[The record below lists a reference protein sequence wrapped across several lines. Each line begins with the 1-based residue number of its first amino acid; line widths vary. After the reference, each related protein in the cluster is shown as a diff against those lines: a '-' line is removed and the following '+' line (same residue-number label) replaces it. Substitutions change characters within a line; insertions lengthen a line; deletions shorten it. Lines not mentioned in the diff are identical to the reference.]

1 MRPFL
6 LDPLFLSVQ
15 RIPGIGEKL
24 GRFLEKLAGS
34 LLLDVLYHLPLT
46 VIDRRRVVTID
57 NLQPGVVNTTKGKVV
72 RIDKGASFKQ
82 PTRVTLQDDTGFL
95 GITFFKNQGDYLAK
109 TFPVGQERVV
119 SGRVELYQGHPQ
131 MSHPDKV
138 TTPDKLGAVAGLEP
152 VYPLTAGVPL
162 SVIQKAVAY
171 ALDKA
176 PDMPEWLDAE
186 LVKQQKWPT
195 WKAALSMVH
204 GCTDNTILE
213 PSHPA
218 KQRLAYDELL
228 AQQLALA
235 LTRQQRQVRPRD
247 VLHPTGTHYQTLL
260 NALPFSLTPGQ
271 QTALSD
277 ITHDLQQNI
286 AMTRL
291 LQGDVGS
298 GKTIVALLAA
308 AWVTDAG
315 AQTAYMAPTDIL
327 ARQIFA
333 NAEKLAQ
340 QSGLRVAILTGREK
354 GKIRELI
361 LHDLEQG
368 YIDLLIGTHALV
380 QDTVNFKNLGL
391 AIIDEQHRFGVN
403 QRMILANKGYNP
415 HLLVMTAT
423 PIPRSLALT
432 VYGDMDVTSV
442 RDKPPG
448 RIGIQTVLINQDR
461 MDEVVTSLQRKI
473 EKNERIFW
481 VCPLV
486 EESEKIDLAAATD
499 RYNTLNLV
507 FPGKVGLIHGRMKG
521 DEKDAVMQQFVRGD
535 IAILVAT
542 TVIEVGVNVPE
553 ATVMIIEHA
562 ERFGLSQLHQLR
574 GRIGRGDLPGTC
586 ILIYV
591 PPLGETAKKRLNTLR
606 DSDDGFY
613 LAEMDLQLRGAGDIL
628 GTRQSGLSVYKVAQ
642 LDVHSELLTMAQQD
656 AKLIL
661 QRDPHLT
668 GDRGKHLR
676 LLLFLFKRDQAD
688 QFLNAG

>member
-15 RIPGIGEKL
+15 RIPGIGPTLAKN
-24 GRFLEKLAGS
+24 LERLAGPC
-34 LLLDVLYHLPLT
+34 LLDVLYHFPLT

-57 NLQPGVVNTTKGKVV
+57 NLQPGVVNTTKGRVV
-72 RIDKGASFKQ
+72 SITKGQKFSQ

-95 GITFFKNQGDYLAK
+95 QITFFKNQGDYLAK

-119 SGRVELYQGHPQ
+119 SGRVELYQGTPQ

-138 TTPDKLGAVAGLEP
+138 TTPDKLSAVAGLEP
-152 VYPLTAGVPL
+152 VYPLTAGTTLATV
-162 SVIQKAVAY
+162 QKAVAY

-176 PDMPEWLDAE
+176 PNLPEWLDGE
-186 LVKQQKWPT
+186 LIKQQKWPS
-195 WKAALSMVH
+195 WRDALAAVH
-204 GCTDNTILE
+204 GMQDSTILE

-235 LTRQQRQVRPRD
+235 LTREKRQERPRKP
-247 VLHPTGTHYQTLL
+247 LSPTGSHYQTLL
-260 NALPFSLTPGQ
+260 ESLPFALTAGQ
-271 QTALSD
+271 QHALQD
-277 ITHDLQQNI
+277 ITGDMQKDV
-286 AMTRL
+286 AMCRL

-298 GKTIVALLAA
+298 GKTIVALLSA
-308 AWVTDAG
+308 AWVTDSG

-327 ARQIFA
+327 ARQIYA
-333 NAEKLAQ
+333 NAQTLAEK
-340 QSGLRVAILTGREK
+340 SGLRVAILTGREK
-354 GKIRELI
+354 GKAREKI
-361 LHDLEQG
+361 LESLEAG
-368 YIDLLIGTHALV
+368 EIDLLIGTHALV

-403 QRMILANKGYNP
+403 QRMTLSQKGDNP

-442 RDKPPG
+442 KDKPPG
-448 RIGIQTVLINQDR
+448 RIGIQTVVINQDR
-461 MDEVVTSLQRKI
+461 LDEIVTSIQRKI

-486 EESEKIDLAAATD
+486 EESEKMDLAAATD
-499 RYNTLNLV
+499 RYNALNLV
-507 FPGKVGLIHGRMKG
+507 FPGKVGLVHGRMKG

-553 ATVMIIEHA
+553 ATVMVIEHA

-586 ILIYV
+586 LLVYA

-613 LAEMDLQLRGAGDIL
+613 LAEMDLELRGAGDVL
-628 GTRQSGLSVYKVAQ
+628 GTKQSGLPAYKVAQ
-642 LDVHSELLTMAQQD
+642 LDVHGDLLAMAQQD
-656 AKLIL
+656 AKLII
-661 QRDPHLT
+661 QRDPQLNAE
-668 GDRGKHLR
+668 RGKNLR
-676 LLLFLFKRDQAD
+676 LLLHIFKRDQAD
-688 QFLNAG
+688 QFLSAG

>member
-15 RIPGIGEKL
+15 RIPGIGEKFAK
-24 GRFLEKLAGS
+24 FLEKLAGPV
-34 LLLDVLYHLPLT
+34 LLDILYHLPLT
-46 VIDRRRVVTID
+46 VIDRRRVVTIE
-57 NLQPGVVNTTKGKVV
+57 NLQPGVVNTTKGRVV
-72 RIDKGASFKQ
+72 RIDKGASFRQ

-109 TFPVGQERVV
+109 TFPVNQERVV

-131 MSHPDKV
+131 MSHPDKI
-138 TTPDKLGAVAGLEP
+138 TTPDKLDAVAGLEP
-152 VYPLTAGVPL
+152 VYPLTAGVTL
-162 SVIQKAVAY
+162 SLVQKAVAY
-171 ALDKA
+171 ALDKLPA
-176 PDMPEWLDAE
+176 LPEWLDAE
-186 LVKQQKWPT
+186 LVKQQNWPS
-195 WKAALSMVH
+195 WSEALNMVH
-204 GCTDNTILE
+204 GCTDSAILE

-235 LTRQQRQVRPRD
+235 LTRQQRQVRPRTA
-247 VLHPTGTHYQTLL
+247 LAPTGSHYQTLL
-260 NALPFSLTPGQ
+260 KALPFSLTAGQ
-271 QTALSD
+271 QTALDD
-277 ITHDLQQNI
+277 ITHDMQQNV
-286 AMTRL
+286 AMCRL
-291 LQGDVGS
+291 IQGDVGS

-333 NAEKLAQ
+333 NAQTLAA

-354 GKIRELI
+354 GKGREKI
-361 LHDLEQG
+361 LHDLADG
-368 YIDLLIGTHALV
+368 KIDLLIGTHALV
-380 QDTVNFKNLGL
+380 QDTVTFKNLGL

-403 QRMILANKGYNP
+403 QRMTLANKGYNP

-432 VYGDMDVTSV
+432 VYGDMDVTSI

-448 RIGIQTVLINQDR
+448 RIGIQTVVINQDR
-461 MDEVVTSLQRKI
+461 LDEVIHSLTRKI

-486 EESEKIDLAAATD
+486 EESEKMDLAAATD
-499 RYNTLNLV
+499 RYNALNLV

-521 DEKDAVMQQFVRGD
+521 EEKDAVMQQFVCGE
-535 IAILVAT
+535 IAVLVAT

-586 ILIYV
+586 MLIYA
-591 PPLGETAKKRLNTLR
+591 PPLGETAKKRLNSLR

-628 GTRQSGLSVYKVAQ
+628 GTKQSGLSVYKVAQ
-642 LDVHSELLTMAQQD
+642 LDVHSDLLTMAQQD
-656 AKLIL
+656 AKLVL
-661 QRDPHLT
+661 QRNPQLKDE
-668 GDRGKHLR
+668 RGSALR
-676 LLLFLFKRDQAD
+676 LLLFIFKRDQAD